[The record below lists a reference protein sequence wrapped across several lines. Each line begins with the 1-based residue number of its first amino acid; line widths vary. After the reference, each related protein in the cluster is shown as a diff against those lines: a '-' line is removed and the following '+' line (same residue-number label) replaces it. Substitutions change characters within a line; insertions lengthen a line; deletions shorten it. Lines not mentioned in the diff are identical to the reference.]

1 LKLNVI
7 KLTEIVSVQMG
18 HTFRSSLATWPTGN
32 VPVIQMK
39 DITDS
44 GTVLLKSL
52 SRVQVDDS
60 NNNHLVQAGDL
71 VFRSRGSKTTSALVP
86 PVSEAV
92 VLSAPLFRLRINRL
106 EVLPE
111 YLNWYINQIKAQAY
125 LEMIAEGSAQKMV
138 SKENL
143 LELPIEI
150 PSVAT
155 QKKIVEIAGL
165 LARER
170 LLMGTIAEKREK
182 VIGVNLARIIEG
194 A

>member
-1 LKLNVI
+1 
-7 KLTEIVSVQMG
+7 MG